1 MKQKERQ
8 KIEVH
13 RTTEGTIFEVAF
25 LVLTV
30 IVWAIIIWQVSKAPN
45 VIATHFDMNGH
56 PNGYGSPWG
65 LMFPCIITT
74 VVGACLLAAA
84 YFPHTINVPVEVKTP
99 RQYELLIRMT
109 RIIAMIMLLLTLAI
123 PMTLL
128 VFSSP
133 QTWPVFGIIALIIA
147 VIIYYCVQIYKAK

>member
-1 MKQKERQ
+1 MKQKE
-8 KIEVH
+8 KLKVKVH

-25 LVLTV
+25 LILAV

-65 LMFPCIITT
+65 LMFPCIMTT

-109 RIIAMIMLLLTLAI
+109 RIIALIMLLLTLAI

>member
-1 MKQKERQ
+1 MKQKE
-8 KIEVH
+8 KLKVKVH

-25 LVLTV
+25 LVLAI

-65 LMFPCIITT
+65 LMFPCIMTT

-84 YFPHTINVPVEVKTP
+84 YFPHTINVPVEVKLRTNLQGKIKKISP
-99 RQYELLIRMT
+99 VIVK
-109 RIIAMIMLLLTLAI
+109 LTF
-123 PMTLL
+123 T
-128 VFSSP
+128 S
-133 QTWPVFGIIALIIA
+133 T
-147 VIIYYCVQIYKAK
+147 K

>member
-1 MKQKERQ
+1 MKQKE
-8 KIEVH
+8 KLKVKVH

-25 LVLTV
+25 LVLAV

-65 LMFPCIITT
+65 LMFPCIMTT

-109 RIIAMIMLLLTLAI
+109 RITALIMLLLTLVI

-133 QTWPVFGIIALIIA
+133 QTWPVFSIIALMIA
-147 VIIYYCVQIYKAK
+147 VIIYYCVQIHRAK